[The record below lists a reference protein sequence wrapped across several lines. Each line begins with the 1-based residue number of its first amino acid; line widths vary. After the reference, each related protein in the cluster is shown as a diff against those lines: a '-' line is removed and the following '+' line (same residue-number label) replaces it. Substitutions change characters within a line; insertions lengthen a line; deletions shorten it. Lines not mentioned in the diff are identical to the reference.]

1 MWFYCDRPAA
11 VKNSNINH
19 FFYFQQD
26 FREFTDAEG
35 LVSIPTSD
43 LHHPTICMQFQ
54 KYKSISTNS
63 AYPDS
68 IDASTSNAIE
78 PATGFSTITLPLET
92 PLRLASLSNN
102 SNSTNNNN
110 NNNISSNNYNNN
122 NASADLA
129 SVDSSDTYAS
139 CQTHPFTS
147 AGDLTADF
155 AGISCDL
162 DDLDMNNFASNPFER
177 NGATATTV
185 NNNCGESFIARA
197 NVKRSASGDGILHS
211 FGATPTLE
219 MCQAFQSLDSASA
232 IHRGSEAS
240 LNDVP
245 VPKHRKTRFQQ
256 GSLNKLKARTATSDG
271 LPIASTSSSSSQ
283 KKLSHD
289 SLTEAGTS
297 ATTFSTLPTTKKNR
311 RASFMPS
318 KSLASATKLINQ
330 HLFGI
335 QNNIPKLKGIQIQY
349 FTLQ

>member
-1 MWFYCDRPAA
+1 
-11 VKNSNINH
+11 
-19 FFYFQQD
+19 
-26 FREFTDAEG
+26 
-35 LVSIPTSD
+35 
-43 LHHPTICMQFQ
+43 MQFQ

-68 IDASTSNAIE
+68 LDASTSNAIE
-78 PATGFSTITLPLET
+78 PAAGFSTITLPLET

-102 SNSTNNNN
+102 NN

-122 NASADLA
+122 NTSADLA

-162 DDLDMNNFASNPFER
+162 DDLDMDNFASNPFER
-177 NGATATTV
+177 NGATATV
-185 NNNCGESFIARA
+185 NNNCGEAFIARA
-197 NVKRSASGDGILHS
+197 NVKRSASGDGVLHS
-211 FGATPTLE
+211 LGGTPTLE

-232 IHRGSEAS
+232 IHRSSEAS

-256 GSLNKLKARTATSDG
+256 GSLNKLKARTATTDAI
-271 LPIASTSSSSSQ
+271 PIASTSSSSSTQ

-297 ATTFSTLPTTKKNR
+297 AAAYSTLPTTKKNR

-335 QNNIPKLKGIQIQY
+335 QNNIPKLKGI
-349 FTLQ
+349 